1 MWHPDV
7 SVKYA
12 PLPLSVRGTVIPS
25 SDGNFVV
32 IINQNL
38 PEEQQLEV
46 YQHERE
52 HILRDHLYD
61 DIRPITEIEAEADR
75 HPGERKH
82 PARPPAP
89 APAKKERLP
98 DIFGECPDGKIPVF
112 SSLETMS
119 GYIKAYLQQFRE
131 DRKNK

>member
-1 MWHPDV
+1 MWHPDI

-12 PLPLSVRGTVIPS
+12 ALPLSVRGSVIPGN
-25 SDGNFVV
+25 DGNFVV
-32 IINQNL
+32 VINQNL

-61 DIRPITEIEAEADR
+61 DIRPVSEIEAEADR
-75 HPGERKH
+75 HPGVRKH

-89 APAKKERLP
+89 APAKQERLP
-98 DIFGECPDGKIPVF
+98 DIFGECPEGKIPMF
-112 SSLETMS
+112 SGLDFMA
-119 GYIKAYLQQFRE
+119 GYIKAFLKQRRGE
-131 DRKNK
+131 GKA